1 MDVRGQNCPYP
12 ELLTMRAIQS
22 LSPDDV
28 LEVLLDNPPSVRDIP
43 LALRKQGHGVTD
55 PVRTEH
61 DAWKIEL
68 TRSR

>member
-1 MDVRGQNCPYP
+1 
-12 ELLTMRAIQS
+12 MRAIQS